1 MNDEVKTME
10 QTIENIEEKIETTN
24 TSEVITSEV
33 ENENIEFSSKTNEEQ
48 IIESLDPTN
57 EQTEEE
63 STEEPEAISNETSE
77 GATESLSPQPSV
89 LNPQSAEQLEII
101 DTDEYKSEEE
111 KEESSLGSI
120 ADALRNDLKSQVEAV
135 LFVSDTPLKAGAI
148 AKMLN
153 TSYEDVQSA
162 LVKLIQEYEDR
173 NGGLEIGTNDGYII
187 QVRTQ
192 YLNIVTDMMPLEL
205 NPGPMRTLSAIALKE
220 PCLQSVIIDMR
231 GSGAYDHINE
241 LVEMDLVTKKPQ
253 GLSYTLK
260 TTQKF
265 QQYFRL
271 TKDAN
276 VIRDRL
282 QAEAAKRAKEK
293 EKLEEE
299 NNMPAEEIASV

>member
-10 QTIENIEEKIETTN
+10 QTIENIEEVETIPTESKAQEEQHESSIET
-24 TSEVITSEV
+24 SEEIAVSEP
-33 ENENIEFSSKTNEEQ
+33 ENE
-48 IIESLDPTN
+48 IIESLISPSEN
-57 EQTEEE
+57 TESSEE
-63 STEEPEAISNETSE
+63 KEILSEETTPEVSSSTPETS
-77 GATESLSPQPSV
+77 
-89 LNPQSAEQLEII
+89 EQLEII

-111 KEESSLGSI
+111 KEESTLGSI

-162 LVKLIQEYEDR
+162 LVKLIQDYEDR

-241 LVEMDLVTKKPQ
+241 LVEMDLITKKPQ

-271 TKDAN
+271 TKDAS

-282 QAEAAKRAKEK
+282 QIEAAKRAKEK

-299 NNMPAEEIASV
+299 NNMPAEELATQ

>member
-10 QTIENIEEKIETTN
+10 ENIENVKAIHAASGEPRSSERELLQDAKLESLAIEAEVSEEQDIENLNVPSEDTEEKVASSNET
-24 TSEVITSEV
+24 TSEV
-33 ENENIEFSSKTNEEQ
+33 SSFT
-48 IIESLDPTN
+48 P
-57 EQTEEE
+57 
-63 STEEPEAISNETSE
+63 ETS
-77 GATESLSPQPSV
+77 
-89 LNPQSAEQLEII
+89 EQLEII
-101 DTDEYKSEEE
+101 DTDEYKSDEE
-111 KEESSLGSI
+111 KEESSLASI
-120 ADALRNDLKSQVEAV
+120 ADALRSDLKAQVEAV

-148 AKMLN
+148 SKMLN
-153 TSYEDVQSA
+153 TSYEDVQTA

-220 PCLQSVIIDMR
+220 PVLQSIVIDMR

-241 LVEMDLVTKKPQ
+241 LVEMDLITKKPQ

-271 TKDAN
+271 TKDAS

-282 QAEAAKRAKEK
+282 QEEAAKRAKEK

-299 NNMPAEEIASV
+299 SNMPVEEIAQV

>member
-10 QTIENIEEKIETTN
+10 QTIENIEEVETIPTESKAQEEQHESSIET
-24 TSEVITSEV
+24 SEEIAASEP
-33 ENENIEFSSKTNEEQ
+33 ENE
-48 IIESLDPTN
+48 IIESLISPSEN
-57 EQTEEE
+57 TESSEE
-63 STEEPEAISNETSE
+63 KEILSEETTPEVSSSAPETS
-77 GATESLSPQPSV
+77 
-89 LNPQSAEQLEII
+89 EQLEII

-111 KEESSLGSI
+111 KEESTLGSI

-162 LVKLIQEYEDR
+162 LVKLIQDYEDR

-241 LVEMDLVTKKPQ
+241 LVEMDLITKKPQ

-271 TKDAN
+271 TKDAS

-282 QAEAAKRAKEK
+282 QIEAAKRAKEK

-299 NNMPAEEIASV
+299 NNMPAEELATQ